1 MITKTPDGALVIQNR
16 TPPALHILPPG
27 ALRVRLTRDVPGV
40 SGDFM
45 HTGGWV
51 IIHADNSCEINLM
64 DIVDRKD
71 VKPELLDKYEGKDPD
86 SVASKYASR
95 VRKSTARYFAKKTGA
110 M

>member
-1 MITKTPDGALVIQNR
+1 M
-16 TPPALHILPPG
+16 HILPPG

-45 HTGGWV
+45 HTGGWI

-71 VKPELLDKYEGKDPD
+71 VKP
-86 SVASKYASR
+86 
-95 VRKSTARYFAKKTGA
+95 
-110 M
+110 